1 LLALAK
7 HPRYAVVIAAN
18 RDEYHARPTA
28 PARWW
33 DEGWLAGRDL
43 TAGGTW
49 LGVTRKGRWALVTN
63 VREPGRQ
70 DQQAPSR
77 GALVL
82 RLLEDTSPVAQ
93 RLRTILA
100 DGNRYNG
107 YNLLAGDAESAYWG
121 SNRGPHY
128 RPLVPGVYGLSNL
141 QLDTPWPK
149 VRHTKEAFARWC
161 AEGESDDRQGV
172 ETLFGM
178 LADSTRAPDAEL
190 PVTGVGVE
198 RERLLSAPFI
208 VSASYGTRSS
218 TLLTIGYDREIHLV
232 ERSFNADGQP
242 IGEVDFRLPLTA
254 AVTAPAR
261 TRERTQNNS
270 PSNHRPQ

>member
-1 LLALAK
+1 MCLALLALAK

-28 PARWW
+28 PAHWW

-70 DQQAPSR
+70 DPQAPSR

-93 RLRTILA
+93 RLQTIAA

-107 YNLLAGDAESAYWG
+107 YNLLAGNAGSAYWG
-121 SNRGPHY
+121 SNRGPLY
-128 RPLVPGVYGLSNL
+128 RSLVPGVYGLSNL

-149 VRHTKEAFARWC
+149 VRRTKEAFARWC
-161 AEGESDDRQGV
+161 AEGESDDKPGV
-172 ETLFGM
+172 ETLFDM

-190 PVTGVGVE
+190 PVTGVGIE

-218 TLLTIGYDREIHLV
+218 TLLTIGHDREIHLV
-232 ERSFNADGQP
+232 ERSFNAAGQS
-242 IGEVDFRLPLTA
+242 IGEVDFRFPLVTA
-254 AVTAPAR
+254 ATSPA
-261 TRERTQNNS
+261 
-270 PSNHRPQ
+270 